1 MRRLLAYSAY
11 ASPLILSALAFAAD
25 ETHGAGDA
33 AGGHAPTTGGFPA
46 GPLEGIMP
54 LLATWIV
61 FGAVSAVLIFKVWPR
76 ILGGL
81 TEREEKIKNE
91 IRSAEQ
97 ARQQANDALEQYQ
110 KNLAE
115 ARAEAA
121 QMIERTKQEQRRLAE
136 ELRAKSERE
145 VTDLKQRAMQDI
157 EGAKR
162 AALAEIYGQMA
173 GLATQVAGKI
183 LEREI
188 NPDDHRA
195 LVDDAVGKLGDL
207 N

>member
-1 MRRLLAYSAY
+1 MRRLLVHAAF
-11 ASPLILSALAFAAD
+11 ASPLILSALASAAD
-25 ETHGAGDA
+25 ETHGDAGHGPA
-33 AGGHAPTTGGFPA
+33 TGNFPA
-46 GPLEGIMP
+46 TTLEGIMP
-54 LLATWIV
+54 LIAAWIV
-61 FGAVSAVLIFKVWPR
+61 FGLVFAVLAVKVWPR

-136 ELRAKSERE
+136 ELRNKSEQE
-145 VTDLKQRAMQDI
+145 VASMKQRAVQDI
-157 EGAKR
+157 EAAKR
-162 AALAEIYGQMA
+162 AALADIYGQMA
-173 GLATQVAGKI
+173 SVATQVAGKI

-195 LVDDAVGKLGDL
+195 LVDDAVGKLTEL